1 MSELAC
7 EDFSILMGPLAQMFK
22 VHVQENGGKLILIPS
37 RGSGWI
43 LENTSLSCSSLHTSF
58 GDHVI

>member
-37 RGSGWI
+37 RGIWMDTWEHLSV
-43 LENTSLSCSSLHTSF
+43 SLSSTSF
-58 GDHVI
+58 SDHVI